1 MAMPIASEIYEKVQI
16 LPNNF
21 QYQVLSFVR
30 TLETLTQEGTPGKN
44 LLKFAGTIPLEDLNI
59 MRETIKA
66 GCEQVDLNEW

>member
-44 LLKFAGTIPLEDLNI
+44 LLKFAGTIPLEDLNT

>member
-1 MAMPIASEIYEKVQI
+1 MVTPIASEIYEKVQV
-16 LPNNF
+16 LPCNF

-30 TLETLTQEGTPGKN
+30 ALETLTQEETSRE
-44 LLKFAGTIPLEDLNI
+44 KFLQLAGTIPLEDLET